1 MDDVCGGGEEQ
12 GPATAVGP
20 DDAAGRAA
28 LRQPITPLQ
37 AVAGIPRP
45 AATGRPDARNGEWVA
60 GLVPPLD
67 GAVESAVQRARRGS
81 ADPAGP
87 EHPEGQQRR

>member
-1 MDDVCGGGEEQ
+1 MGDVRGGGEEQ
-12 GPATAVGP
+12 AQAAVGP
-20 DDAAGRAA
+20 DDASNRAA
-28 LRQPITPLQ
+28 LRQQIAPLQ
-37 AVAGIPRP
+37 TTTIIPWP
-45 AATGRPDARNGEWVA
+45 AASGRSDARNVERVA
-60 GLVPPLD
+60 GLDPPLD